1 MDCIELVNV
10 VTWLWLNFIE
20 DYYIPLPNLN
30 FLNFA
35 KEFELIKL

>member
-10 VTWLWLNFIE
+10 VTWLNFIE
-20 DYYIPLPNLN
+20 DYYITLPN
-30 FLNFA
+30 LNFA

>member
-20 DYYIPLPNLN
+20 DYYITLPN
-30 FLNFA
+30 LNFA